1 MQKTQ
6 SGPWGPALQTLERWD
21 PKWAAA
27 AAEMTN
33 NPWNGAL
40 DRKLVELISVA
51 LNAACTNLNAEG
63 TRHHVRA
70 AIAAGATRP
79 ELVQVVKMASLMA
92 IHSCSLGAPILLEE
106 AQAAGLSPAAVSGAA
121 TPACDTLKAA
131 GIWNDAWNP
140 FLEVDPVWTNEF
152 MAAGLDV
159 YTSGVMS
166 PKDVELISI
175 ALDASYTHMYAPG
188 TRRHVR
194 TALKLGASVA
204 EIMDVLKLCVA
215 QGIQACNM
223 ALPILEEE
231 LAGTG
236 DLG

>member
-1 MQKTQ
+1 MQETQ
-6 SGPWGPALQTLERWD
+6 SGPWGPAFHTLERSD
-21 PKWAAA
+21 PTWASAAA
-27 AAEMTN
+27 RMTD

-40 DRKLVELISVA
+40 DRKLVELIGVA
-51 LNAACTNLNAEG
+51 LNAACTNLNADG
-63 TRHHVRA
+63 TRRHVRA
-70 AIAAGATRP
+70 AIAAGAKRA
-79 ELVQVVKMASLMA
+79 ELVQVVKMASLLA

-106 AQAAGLSPAAVSGAA
+106 AQAAGLSPAESSGVA

-140 FLEVDPVWTNEF
+140 FFDADPVWTDEF
-152 MAAGLDV
+152 MAAGVDV

-166 PKDVELISI
+166 AKDVELISI
-175 ALDASYTHMYAPG
+175 ALDASFTHMYAPG
-188 TRRHVR
+188 TRRHIQ

-215 QGIQACNM
+215 QGVQSCNL

-231 LAGTG
+231 LANAG
-236 DLG
+236 DAG